1 MSRAVLAAGLALAV
15 IVGTGPRLHAQ
26 AAPVPIVAVTGCVA
40 EQGAQ
45 WWLTSA
51 TDPVP
56 SVANGPAAG
65 QKVTGPMSGTQ
76 RYRLIGISEFD
87 LPAHKGHTVLVKGL
101 LVKAPVETRVNVTSV
116 TMVSPTCA
124 APPKR

>member
-1 MSRAVLAAGLALAV
+1 MRRPLIAAGVALAAL
-15 IVGTGPRLHAQ
+15 VGTGPPLHGQ

-56 SVANGPAAG
+56 SIANGPAAG
-65 QKVTGPMSGTQ
+65 QTVTGPLSGTR

-87 LPAHKGHTVLVKGL
+87 LPGHRGHTVLVKGL
-101 LVKAPVETRVNVTSV
+101 LVKASTESRVNVTSV
-116 TMVSPTCA
+116 TMRSRSCA
-124 APPKR
+124 APPKP

>member
-1 MSRAVLAAGLALAV
+1 MLAV
-15 IVGTGPRLHAQ
+15 GVALTAIVVTSPRVHAQ
-26 AAPVPIVAVTGCVA
+26 AARVPIVAVTGCVA

-65 QKVTGPMSGTQ
+65 QKVTGPTSGTQ

-87 LPAHKGHTVLVKGL
+87 LPAHKGHTMLVKGL
-101 LVKAPVETRVNVTSV
+101 LVKAPAETRVNVTSV
-116 TMVSPTCA
+116 TMIFPTCA
-124 APPKR
+124 APPKP

>member
-1 MSRAVLAAGLALAV
+1 MSRGLLATGVAWTALAASTAS
-15 IVGTGPRLHAQ
+15 LHAQ
-26 AAPVPIVAVTGCVA
+26 STPVPIVAVTGCVA
-40 EQGAQ
+40 EQGTE
-45 WWLTSA
+45 WLLISA

-65 QKVTGPMSGTQ
+65 QKVTGPTSGTQ

-87 LPAHKGHTVLVKGL
+87 LPSHKGHTVLVKGL
-101 LVKAPVETRVNVTSV
+101 LVKAPAESRVNVTSV

-124 APPKR
+124 APAKP

>member
-1 MSRAVLAAGLALAV
+1 MSRPVLAAVALATLV
-15 IVGTGPRLHAQ
+15 APGPRLNAQ

-65 QKVTGPMSGTQ
+65 QKVTGPTSGTQ

-87 LPAHKGHTVLVKGL
+87 LPSHKSHTVLVKGL
-101 LVKAPVETRVNVTSV
+101 LVKAPAETRVNVTSV
-116 TMVSPTCA
+116 TMISAICA
-124 APPKR
+124 APAKP

>member
-15 IVGTGPRLHAQ
+15 IVATGPRLHAQ

-65 QKVTGPMSGTQ
+65 QKVTGPTSGTQ

>member
-1 MSRAVLAAGLALAV
+1 MSRGLLATGVAWTALAASSASV
-15 IVGTGPRLHAQ
+15 HAQ
-26 AAPVPIVAVTGCVA
+26 AATVPIVAVTGCVA
-40 EQGAQ
+40 EQGAE
-45 WWLTSA
+45 WLLTSA

-65 QKVTGPMSGTQ
+65 QKVTGPTSGTR

-87 LPAHKGHTVLVKGL
+87 LPAHRGHTVLVKGL
-101 LVKAPVETRVNVTSV
+101 LVKAPAESRVNVTSV

-124 APPKR
+124 APAKP

>member
-1 MSRAVLAAGLALAV
+1 MSRHVFAAAVALAALV
-15 IVGTGPRLHAQ
+15 VTGPRLNAQ

-40 EQGAQ
+40 EQGAH

-65 QKVTGPMSGTQ
+65 QKVTGPTSGTQ

-87 LPAHKGHTVLVKGL
+87 LPSRKGHTVLVKGL
-101 LVKAPVETRVNVTSV
+101 LVKAPAETRVNVTSV
-116 TMVSPTCA
+116 TMISAMCA
-124 APPKR
+124 VPAKQ